1 MADRYPLIF
10 DLSDNKFK
18 ELIPGDNLDLTGSGI
33 VNANSISTDGIIS
46 GRVRCNVYTGN
57 AVSGRVDLTAL
68 DANKVVL
75 VNTSSGAP
83 TNLII
88 LPAGSDLEVGDYFKF
103 IDVGTGAVDS
113 PGNSSVNPIYVR
125 PVLFGTD
132 RIMGGPV
139 SDSLVIDSDGES
151 VTLIW
156 CGPTY
161 QWRILN

>member
-68 DANKVVL
+68 DANKVV
-75 VNTSSGAP
+75 S
-83 TNLII
+83 
-88 LPAGSDLEVGDYFKF
+88 
-103 IDVGTGAVDS
+103 
-113 PGNSSVNPIYVR
+113 
-125 PVLFGTD
+125 
-132 RIMGGPV
+132 
-139 SDSLVIDSDGES
+139 
-151 VTLIW
+151 
-156 CGPTY
+156 
-161 QWRILN
+161 